1 MRITE
6 ELGKPGI
13 KRMILDTDTYNEIDD
28 QFALSLAMLAPDRID
43 LAAVTAAPFH
53 NDRSESFG
61 DGMERSYREIGVC
74 AGLVAESHGA
84 KIPPYFRGA
93 AERMPDESTPVP
105 SEAAEKIAELALAYD
120 GITFVTAIGAITN
133 VASAILLH
141 PEIKDKIGVIWLGGN
156 AKWFDGAEFNMLGD
170 RNASNALLSSG
181 VPLLLFPCGGV
192 VSHLNL
198 NIHELEHFLKGNS
211 PLGDYLCG
219 NVAECEPKGAVTWSR
234 VIWDISTVC
243 GVIEPGCFGA
253 SACPALRLRE
263 DNSYEFLPD
272 GTPIEHV
279 DHVNRDRMFSILFS
293 RLAKKTEK

>member
-6 ELGKPGI
+6 ELRKPGI

-28 QFALSLAMLAPDRID
+28 QFALSLAMLAPERID

-61 DGMERSYREIGVC
+61 DGMEKSYREIGIC
-74 AGLVAESHGA
+74 AGLVAQSHGA
-84 KIPPYFRGA
+84 KVPPYFRGA
-93 AERMPDESTPVP
+93 AERMPDERTPVP
-105 SEAAEKIAELALAYD
+105 SEAAEKIAELALGYD

-141 PEIKDKIGVIWLGGN
+141 PEIKEKIAVIWLGGN
-156 AKWFDGAEFNMLGD
+156 AKWFNGAEFNMLGD

-192 VSHLNL
+192 VSHLSL
-198 NIHELEHFLKGNS
+198 NIHELEYFLRGDS
-211 PLGDYLCG
+211 PLGDYLCD

-243 GVIEPGCFGA
+243 GVIDPGCFGA
-253 SACPALRLRE
+253 SLCPAVRLNG
-263 DNSYEFLPD
+263 DNSYSFDPD
-272 GTPIEHV
+272 GVPFEHV
-279 DHVNRDRMFSILFS
+279 DHVNRDRIFSILFG
-293 RLAKKTEK
+293 RLKKNGLR